1 MARGTLTS
9 RLSHWRR
16 LAPSAAAFLFL
27 PTLAAMTAQQ
37 PPTSP
42 AGPPAIR
49 FRSGVDIVRL
59 SVTARDAGGQL
70 VHDLRPEELEVY
82 EDGVRQDIGPVGHHE
97 TPISVVLLL
106 DRSGSMMQGD
116 KMMHAKDGVI
126 NFVNALKRGD
136 EALVIAFDDSIDAL
150 GRFGLDAK
158 TIERAVKRVEARA
171 GTRLYDAVIEGARA
185 IADPG
190 RKEKRAIVILSDG
203 ADTASLVRLDEAVEA
218 VRIAE
223 APVYAIAIEYGYDGQ
238 VFPASRQAAD
248 PLWRQLRGN
257 SDVDALRRLTDG
269 TGGWTYPVE
278 ASKRCIEICL
288 RIADELRNQYLLGYY
303 PTNTER
309 GGRWRTIEVRTTR
322 PGVTLMTR
330 NGYYAP
336 PS

>member
-1 MARGTLTS
+1 MALKNVTS
-9 RLSHWRR
+9 RLYQWRR
-16 LAPSAAAFLFL
+16 LAPIATAFLFL
-27 PTLAAMTAQQ
+27 PMMTAQ
-37 PPTSP
+37 PPPVSP
-42 AGPPAIR
+42 AAQPAIR
-49 FRSGVDIVRL
+49 FRAGVDIVRL
-59 SVTARDAGGQL
+59 SVTARNAGGQL

-82 EDGVRQDIGPVGHHE
+82 EDGVRQDVGPVGHHE

-158 TIERAVKRVEARA
+158 TIERAVKRVDAGA

-203 ADTASLVRLDEAVEA
+203 ADTASVARLDEAVEA

-223 APVYAIAIEYGYDGQ
+223 APVYAIAIEYGDPR
-238 VFPASRQAAD
+238 FPGRSRTTTDD
-248 PLWRQLRGN
+248 PLWRQLRGD
-257 SDVDALRRLTDG
+257 SDLNPLHRLTDG
-269 TGGWTYPVE
+269 TGGWTYSIE
-278 ASKRCIEICL
+278 ASKRCTEICI
-288 RIADELRNQYLLGYY
+288 RIADELRSQYLLGYY
-303 PTNTER
+303 STNTER
-309 GGRWRTIEVRTTR
+309 DGRWRTIEVRTTR
-322 PGVTLMTR
+322 SGVTLMTR

-336 PS
+336 RS